1 MQHQPQRS
9 FCFCSLKVPASKG
22 QARTKTVDNWGA
34 VACVYIYII
43 YVFNIYDV
51 CVGVYADNDASIYT
65 HMRILILCLITYIM
79 ARRNGSDC
87 SAANHV
93 LFA

>member
-1 MQHQPQRS
+1 M
-9 FCFCSLKVPASKG
+9 
-22 QARTKTVDNWGA
+22 
-34 VACVYIYII
+34 CVYIYI

-51 CVGVYADNDASIYT
+51 CVGVYADNDVSIYT